1 MVKQVQVQTPAIV
14 FTTAFVAIGTTL
26 LLEEGGAEWI
36 HAVWVVIGVSL
47 LIDLHHHN
55 SLSIRICRLVRKIS
69 ALVTGL
75 AIGCACGLLVRAL
88 NNWDSPRWTVL
99 LLRLLVECL
108 LLVCSAIAAQWTTRV
123 SSVEL
128 TLVCLSSSLALFCP
142 KQNLATARV
151 VAMLFACALTLA
163 VLTLFLV
170 AERLGRSGGTKF
182 TDHEVQLIDMAMT
195 LCAKV
200 LRSDDGDKEEI
211 DRLSCL
217 IRESLD
223 NDMKFRSHLRPL
235 VYECYS
241 MYWSLASCAACTHG
255 NLFSGP
261 SYAGFFRP
269 SIERIE
275 DGLDGVRNDLMSLLS
290 APDVGTQ
297 TRLVEQWIA
306 GNLIEGLQGLEFNF
320 SRKPCNRFFMAS
332 YLVNLSSV
340 LVSLIGFVQ
349 ILLRSIKTAPELDGK
364 LTDCLTRINSFQKLG
379 SYAFLQDMDDA
390 YQSRR
395 GSSAAISPIVARTS
409 FLDHHSQV

>member
-1 MVKQVQVQTPAIV
+1 
-14 FTTAFVAIGTTL
+14 
-26 LLEEGGAEWI
+26 
-36 HAVWVVIGVSL
+36 
-47 LIDLHHHN
+47 
-55 SLSIRICRLVRKIS
+55 
-69 ALVTGL
+69 
-75 AIGCACGLLVRAL
+75 
-88 NNWDSPRWTVL
+88 
-99 LLRLLVECL
+99 
-108 LLVCSAIAAQWTTRV
+108 
-123 SSVEL
+123 
-128 TLVCLSSSLALFCP
+128 
-142 KQNLATARV
+142 
-151 VAMLFACALTLA
+151 
-163 VLTLFLV
+163 
-170 AERLGRSGGTKF
+170 
-182 TDHEVQLIDMAMT
+182 
-195 LCAKV
+195 
-200 LRSDDGDKEEI
+200 
-211 DRLSCL
+211 
-217 IRESLD
+217 
-223 NDMKFRSHLRPL
+223 
-235 VYECYS
+235 
-241 MYWSLASCAACTHG
+241 
-255 NLFSGP
+255 LFSGP

-275 DGLDGVRNDLMSLLS
+275 DGLDGVRNDLMSLLN
-290 APDVGTQ
+290 APDVETQ